1 MKKVRQKLLCRI
13 KGNTVCS
20 RVHGGFF
27 WPSPDCL
34 LTQPRTVQVTA
45 ELATFSSRV
54 IQSWFPKRDEEGTQK
69 GGDRERNATRRQRNQ
84 FSGWKQTEREV
95 WPRLGSVN
103 SASTRVYRVSEQPI
117 CWSLVARLDIPSCA
131 LRDLFHDISP
141 RNHWALHFASLRIIG
156 TRLCGRNRCFRAV
169 WTLLRIVFEYV

>member
-13 KGNTVCS
+13 KGNTVCL

-34 LTQPRTVQVTA
+34 LTQPRTVQITA

-103 SASTRVYRVSEQPI
+103 SASPASTG
-117 CWSLVARLDIPSCA
+117 CPSNLSA
-131 LRDLFHDISP
+131 EASWRDWISP
-141 RNHWALHFASLRIIG
+141 RAPFATYSTISRREI
-156 TRLCGRNRCFRAV
+156 TGRSISHR
-169 WTLLRIVFEYV
+169 WEL